1 MQNIIIYFFIV
12 SFLSVYA
19 QDTINIDDGFYKREV
34 LYFESIPLT
43 GIAYSNY
50 SKRKIKQEA
59 HYIDGKMNGSL
70 KNWYK
75 NGQLKEKGI
84 KCFNSDSSR
93 IKWCGLYQK
102 WYQNGRLNYER
113 KDTLN
118 LLSHEKTWYSN
129 GVLFNE
135 RVYLNGKL
143 KESTSW
149 FDNGKIKEK
158 KSYANNSL
166 NGEQVEYK
174 KNGLIYISTY
184 ENGNMH
190 GRYLV
195 KKNDSTIIYDS
206 ILIHGTGLIKKFNFK
221 GKIIIEKNQTNGV
234 LNSKIVFKKNGKI
247 KSSNIYRIKDDLLV
261 KEFDSLSMKDIFT
274 YNSKPY
280 SGLTYSNGTDEKSHK
295 EIKYQNGMIIS
306 ETKKSILN

>member
-1 MQNIIIYFFIV
+1 MQNIIITFFIV

-19 QDTINIDDGFYKREV
+19 QDTINLDDGFYKRDV
-34 LYFESIPLT
+34 LYFESIPLN

-59 HYIDGKMNGSL
+59 SYRDGKMNGSL

-118 LLSHEKTWYSN
+118 MLLYEKTWYSN

-135 RVYLNGKL
+135 RIYNNGKL
-143 KESTSW
+143 KQSTSW
-149 FDNGKIKEK
+149 FDNGKIKER
-158 KSYANNSL
+158 KSYVNNSL
-166 NGEQVEYK
+166 NGIQEVHK
-174 KNGLIYISTY
+174 KNGLIYFSTY
-184 ENGNMH
+184 NNGNLN

-195 KKNDSTIIYDS
+195 KKNDSTVVYDS
-206 ILIHGTGLIKKFNFK
+206 ILVNGTGLIKMFNFK
-221 GKIIIEKNQTNGV
+221 GNVIIEKNQTNGV
-234 LNSKIVFKKNGKI
+234 LNSKKVFKKNGKI
-247 KSSNIYRIKDDLLV
+247 KSNNIYRIKNDQLV
-261 KEFDSLSMKDIFT
+261 KEFDSLSMKDFFI

-280 SGLTYSNGTDEKSHK
+280 TGLTYSDGDDDKSHK

-306 ETKKSILN
+306 QRKISILN